1 VWKKSEEHPAS
12 ATPVTPQSPAPAR
25 PGAIATLGP
34 SIVIKG
40 DLTGE
45 EDLVIEGRV
54 EGEIR
59 LTKNSVTV
67 GKNGRVRADIHGK
80 RVHVDGE
87 VRGNLYGDQEIVIRA
102 SGRVQGNL
110 VSPRVTLE
118 NGSKFKGS
126 IDMEPKGKQ
135 APSASPTTEKKP
147 NPGPPP
153 TPQNKD
159 SAQNRPGGGH
169 SSGSPS
175 SSTNS

>member
-1 VWKKSEEHPAS
+1 MWKKSEEHSAPA
-12 ATPVTPQSPAPAR
+12 APDPQQSPAPAR

-34 SIVIKG
+34 SIIIKG

-45 EDLVIEGRV
+45 EDLLIEGRV

-80 RVHVDGE
+80 KVHVEGE

-126 IDMEPKGKQ
+126 IDMEPKGKKAQ
-135 APSASPTTEKKP
+135 NASPPAEKKP
-147 NPGPPP
+147 SPDLPPKS
-153 TPQNKD
+153 QHKD
-159 SAQNRPGGGH
+159 STQSKPGGGH
-169 SSGSPS
+169 IISGPS

>member
-1 VWKKSEEHPAS
+1 VWKKSEETPATTTPVSPKSSAPAS
-12 ATPVTPQSPAPAR
+12 RS
-25 PGAIATLGP
+25 GAIATLGP

-67 GKNGRVRADIHGK
+67 GQNGRVRADIHGK
-80 RVHVDGE
+80 RVHVEGE

-126 IDMEPKGKQ
+126 IDMEPGKINRDKKQ
-135 APSASPTTEKKP
+135 TSDKTPDAASAASQQQTVSSPNRPTGG
-147 NPGPPP
+147 PGP
-153 TPQNKD
+153 
-159 SAQNRPGGGH
+159 SGPGGH
-169 SSGSPS
+169 PTS
-175 SSTNS
+175 

>member
-1 VWKKSEEHPAS
+1 MWKKSEDQ
-12 ATPVTPQSPAPAR
+12 PQSPNVQPTAPAPAASR
-25 PGAIATLGP
+25 PGPIATLGP

-45 EDLVIEGRV
+45 EDLVIQGRV

-67 GKNGRVRADIHGK
+67 GKNGRVRADIYGN
-80 RVHVDGE
+80 RVHVEGE

-110 VSPRVTLE
+110 TSPRVTLE

-126 IDMEPKGKQ
+126 IDMEPAKKEQ
-135 APSASPTTEKKP
+135 PQTSASDSGKATGKDEKPSQQPTVAHGAPKP
-147 NPGPPP
+147 AGP
-153 TPQNKD
+153 
-159 SAQNRPGGGH
+159 
-169 SSGSPS
+169 
-175 SSTNS
+175 

>member
-1 VWKKSEEHPAS
+1 MWKKSEDS
-12 ATPVTPQSPAPAR
+12 PVTATSTVPPAAPPAR

-67 GKNGRVRADIHGK
+67 GKNGRVKADIYGK

-118 NGSKFKGS
+118 NGSKFKGA
-126 IDMEPKGKQ
+126 IDMEPAKPMPSPSAGAERKSAPGPSPASA
-135 APSASPTTEKKP
+135 APSA
-147 NPGPPP
+147 
-153 TPQNKD
+153 TPK
-159 SAQNRPGGGH
+159 
-169 SSGSPS
+169 SPS
-175 SSTNS
+175 TGATSS

>member
-1 VWKKSEEHPAS
+1 MWKKSEEHSAPA
-12 ATPVTPQSPAPAR
+12 APVPHQSPAPAG

-34 SIVIKG
+34 SIIIKG

-80 RVHVDGE
+80 KVHVEGE

-126 IDMEPKGKQ
+126 IDMEPKGKKAQ
-135 APSASPTTEKKP
+135 NSSPPTEKKP
-147 NPGPPP
+147 DPGLPLKS
-153 TPQNKD
+153 QHKD
-159 SAQNRPGGGH
+159 SAQSKPGAGNI
-169 SSGSPS
+169 SSGPS